1 MAALNHVCVWS
12 ASGWKKVTVEEI
24 IEQNPYGGISAR
36 SGLLMCELCG
46 QYVTLTRGPKISPY
60 FKHSKSEDDKSCKER
75 TFGTGGRYRSYDTQ
89 VHDLP
94 IRLKNTINSISL
106 EIGLL
111 SLPAEEK
118 NRYSG
123 NYIYIQ
129 PSGQSSLQFSFERLQ
144 DDQITYFNVGKPA
157 TEYRIRTKYGESEI
171 RKIWPQSVKGIDPKS
186 TLFDAQTSKKL
197 PYDAD
202 VIVDHEYFLLI
213 SASASISYST
223 RSISVQQVSG
233 HAIDGWRVYRVKAYD
248 LSESS
253 AKFFLQYHARLTT
266 KPVNVLSLWPACIN
280 TPYLIQY
287 NSKELFMYIQGDAAP
302 NFFPAS
308 LNNRIWPDLTDNITL
323 VSISG
328 NNRQQL
334 LSVGRSNALK
344 YTYIRKQAID
354 RITCCPE
361 VTVRDLNSIVLTQEE
376 YSVIPQGNAIEVETI
391 FDGRAIISVDDVCVQ
406 QVFLHGRDRT
416 LISNLKHGMII
427 RFLIGND
434 CVRTLSFTLKKREGI
449 AEKRDLSLLI
459 RLQRARGRTVIPDHS
474 LAVIMRYLDDMPA
487 SRRWLMAQLKNRSIS
502 ENALKLVRTTIRLKD
517 INKQG
522 E

>member
-1 MAALNHVCVWS
+1 
-12 ASGWKKVTVEEI
+12 
-24 IEQNPYGGISAR
+24 
-36 SGLLMCELCG
+36 
-46 QYVTLTRGPKISPY
+46 
-60 FKHSKSEDDKSCKER
+60 
-75 TFGTGGRYRSYDTQ
+75 
-89 VHDLP
+89 
-94 IRLKNTINSISL
+94 
-106 EIGLL
+106 
-111 SLPAEEK
+111 
-118 NRYSG
+118 
-123 NYIYIQ
+123 
-129 PSGQSSLQFSFERLQ
+129 
-144 DDQITYFNVGKPA
+144 
-157 TEYRIRTKYGESEI
+157 
-171 RKIWPQSVKGIDPKS
+171 
-186 TLFDAQTSKKL
+186 
-197 PYDAD
+197 
-202 VIVDHEYFLLI
+202 
-213 SASASISYST
+213 
-223 RSISVQQVSG
+223 
-233 HAIDGWRVYRVKAYD
+233 
-248 LSESS
+248 
-253 AKFFLQYHARLTT
+253 
-266 KPVNVLSLWPACIN
+266 
-280 TPYLIQY
+280 
-287 NSKELFMYIQGDAAP
+287 MYIQGDAAP

-308 LNNRIWPDLTDNITL
+308 INNRIWPDLTDNITL

-449 AEKRDLSLLI
+449 AGDLSLLK

-502 ENALKLVRTTIRLKD
+502 ENALKLVRTTIRLRD

-522 E
+522 D